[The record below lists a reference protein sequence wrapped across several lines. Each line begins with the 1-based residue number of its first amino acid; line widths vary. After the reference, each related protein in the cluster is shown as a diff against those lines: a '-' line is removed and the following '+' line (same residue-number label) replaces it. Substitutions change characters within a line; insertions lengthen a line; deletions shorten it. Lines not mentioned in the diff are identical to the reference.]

1 MGISGR
7 MTVLAVLL
15 LVSVHVSADAGY
27 YGGYGGYGY
36 GVTEL
41 AHGYV
46 HTVYYAGYG
55 GYGYGKRS
63 AEADTDPG
71 HRHRPKKHRHRLRNR
86 HYHVYF
92 GPGVTSSNTYLSPS
106 VCNAIYCHGI
116 A

>member
-1 MGISGR
+1 M
-7 MTVLAVLL
+7 LL

-46 HTVYYAGYG
+46 HPVYYAGYG

-63 AEADTDPG
+63 AEADADPG
-71 HRHRPKKHRHRLRNR
+71 HKHHHKIRT
-86 HYHVYF
+86 YHAHF
-92 GPGVTSSNTYLSPS
+92 GVGGFGSSLSPS
-106 VCNAIYCHGI
+106 VCNAIYCHI
-116 A
+116 

>member
-1 MGISGR
+1 M
-7 MTVLAVLL
+7 LL

-63 AEADTDPG
+63 AEADADPG
-71 HRHRPKKHRHRLRNR
+71 HKRRHHGFYTGSTVRYVGHW
-86 HYHVYF
+86 
-92 GPGVTSSNTYLSPS
+92 PG
-106 VCNAIYCHGI
+106 HW
-116 A
+116 